1 MTDRSELTESDIKK
15 IKNLIEIEDIKKM
28 RTIKIYLSKFFVLL
42 WVNKNHS
49 FAKNIDDMRT
59 KDFDQ

>member
-1 MTDRSELTESDIKK
+1 MKKENIKIFDNNK
-15 IKNLIEIEDIKKM
+15 LKKM
-28 RTIKIYLSKFFVLL
+28 RTIKIYLSKFFVLF